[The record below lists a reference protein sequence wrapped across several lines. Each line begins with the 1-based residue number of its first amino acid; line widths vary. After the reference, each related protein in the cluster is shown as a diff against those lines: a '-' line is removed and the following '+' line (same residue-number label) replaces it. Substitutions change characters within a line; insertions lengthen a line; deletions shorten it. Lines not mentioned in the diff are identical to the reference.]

1 MNQEVAEL
9 PGNSW
14 WVCQDLESDDRG
26 SSIILVMK
34 HQDKFIEQAL
44 LCVRSKAYMKRR
56 ETRMSKQKIR
66 IRLKAFD
73 HTILDQSAEKIVET
87 AKSTGAKVAGPVPLP
102 TEKDVVTI
110 LRAVHKYK
118 DSREQFEIRTHKRLI
133 DIVNPSPKTVDALMR
148 LNLPAGVD
156 IEIKL

>member
-1 MNQEVAEL
+1 M
-9 PGNSW
+9 
-14 WVCQDLESDDRG
+14 
-26 SSIILVMK
+26 
-34 HQDKFIEQAL
+34 
-44 LCVRSKAYMKRR
+44 
-56 ETRMSKQKIR
+56 MSKQKIR

-87 AKSTGAKVAGPVPLP
+87 AKTSGAKVVGPVPLP

>member
-1 MNQEVAEL
+1 
-9 PGNSW
+9 
-14 WVCQDLESDDRG
+14 
-26 SSIILVMK
+26 
-34 HQDKFIEQAL
+34 
-44 LCVRSKAYMKRR
+44 
-56 ETRMSKQKIR
+56 MSKQKIR

-87 AKSTGAKVAGPVPLP
+87 AKTTGAKVVGPVPLP
-102 TEKDVVTI
+102 PEKDVVTI

-156 IEIKL
+156 IEIKLSSGNQYLKRLVMISFNPLISLGGVNT